1 MLNKKMI
8 IVFLIVILIVVL
20 FIVNLMKTNNL
31 KEIIEEKNKYAYNNP
46 IVPEGFKKLKQSQQ
60 VGK

>member
-31 KEIIEEKNKYAYNNP
+31 KDIIEEK
-46 IVPEGFKKLKQSQQ
+46 
-60 VGK
+60 